1 MPFKCVCICFQDILD
16 IEGLQRKMIEF
27 IKQKDQLCREMHQ
40 LVKSKERDRQKIL
53 EIIVEN
59 ATDDVM
65 MYGELAYLVGV
76 DPERFDE
83 VTKEKLK
90 FLLFHIL
97 K

>member
-1 MPFKCVCICFQDILD
+1 MA
-16 IEGLQRKMIEF
+16 EF
-27 IKQKDQLCREMHQ
+27 IKQKDQLYREMHQ

-59 ATDDVM
+59 AADDVM
-65 MYGELAYLVGV
+65 MYGELAYRVGV

-90 FLLFHIL
+90 LLLFHIL

>member
-1 MPFKCVCICFQDILD
+1 MV
-16 IEGLQRKMIEF
+16 EF
-27 IKQKDQLCREMHQ
+27 IKQKEQLYREMHQ
-40 LVKSKERDRQKIL
+40 LVTSKEKDRQKIL

-65 MYGELAYLVGV
+65 MYGRLAYRVGI

-83 VTKEKLK
+83 VAKEKLK

>member
-1 MPFKCVCICFQDILD
+1 MPFKCACVCFQDILD
-16 IEGLQRKMIEF
+16 IEGLQREMAEF
-27 IKQKDQLCREMHQ
+27 IMQKDQLCREMHQ
-40 LVKSKERDRQKIL
+40 LVTSKEKDRQKIL

-65 MYGELAYLVGV
+65 MYGRLAYHVGV
-76 DPERFDE
+76 DSERFDE